1 MPSRFVP
8 AVLLSSTVLLVYT
21 PLLAA
26 SCLVDLEDQA
36 HGAIIRTHGK
46 EQTLTASTL
55 LPDCSQL
62 MLVRGI
68 IHVLYETE
76 EGLTRKTCKDPD
88 TSCSVEAGTWPS
100 WLDPA
105 QRQSVFGRK
114 KMDKDVSRLP
124 GIPHGKVFSVESAA
138 TFNFAKAGF
147 THWNLTL
154 LDAERKIPIFR
165 KSGTDPVVRIP
176 SNLLRAGGKY
186 TWLIDGA
193 KQRYSGG
200 FDILGRTEAQD
211 ITRQVSRTSQDKSVT
226 ARARKLDELI
236 LFYDNNLDYEVELL
250 RDELKL

>member
-1 MPSRFVP
+1 MYSRFVLAAIGSLMVFFMSP
-8 AVLLSSTVLLVYT
+8 

-26 SCLVDLEDQA
+26 SCLIAFEDHA
-36 HGAIIRTHGK
+36 KGAVILSHGK
-46 EQTLTASTL
+46 EQALTASTL

-62 MLVRGI
+62 TLVRGI
-68 IHVLYETE
+68 IHVLYETQ
-76 EGLTRKTCKDPD
+76 EGLTRKTCKDPNAP
-88 TSCSVEAGTWPS
+88 CRVEAGTSPS

-105 QRQSVFGRK
+105 QRQSSWGGK

-124 GIPHGKVFSVESAA
+124 GIPHGKVFSVESAS

-147 THWNLTL
+147 AQWNLTVI
-154 LDAERKIPIFR
+154 DADRKMPIFR

-176 SNLLRAGGKY
+176 GNLLRSGGKY
-186 TWLIDGA
+186 TWTIDGA

-200 FDILGRTEAQD
+200 FDILGGREAQD
-211 ITRQVSRTSQDKSVT
+211 VAKQVSQASKEKSVT
-226 ARARKLDELI
+226 ARAKKLDELI